1 MLSRVTEEK
10 CYPEWDQVR
19 LEFAEEKISEF
30 NNISI
35 EKIQKETEKK
45 KKKDKRMEK
54 THKPTNLGESVSCET
69 SLKG

>member
-45 KKKDKRMEK
+45 KKKINEWKK
-54 THKPTNLGESVSCET
+54 LTNQPTLENQ
-69 SLKG
+69 